1 SLVADLNADVAYFDS
16 SLVSNEY
23 ACSMADSLVMM
34 LNGDRSNTNEIY
46 FLARSVTA
54 NFSYFFS
61 NEKTFEQMK
70 SSDALKLI
78 SPRSLLDSISDYYTS
93 IQWLTTHTEL
103 ERMKLNDIQLANSQL
118 FNSGE
123 FQKMMHIKY
132 PEYQK
137 PRITINRPEGNPAL
151 LTNDF
156 NKINDVAMAYH
167 YFYSTTSF
175 YDRTALQINQKGIRL
190 IALIQKEY
198 RVK

>member
-1 SLVADLNADVAYFDS
+1 MEIHHHPKVEKKNFKEYLLEGLMIFLAVMLGFFAENLREQLKNKQEIQLDMQSLVADLNADVAYFDS

-34 LNGDRSNTNEIY
+34 VNGDRSNTNEIY
-46 FLARSVTA
+46 FLARSITA

-118 FNSGE
+118 
-123 FQKMMHIKY
+123 
-132 PEYQK
+132 
-137 PRITINRPEGNPAL
+137 
-151 LTNDF
+151 
-156 NKINDVAMAYH
+156 
-167 YFYSTTSF
+167 
-175 YDRTALQINQKGIRL
+175 
-190 IALIQKEY
+190 
-198 RVK
+198 